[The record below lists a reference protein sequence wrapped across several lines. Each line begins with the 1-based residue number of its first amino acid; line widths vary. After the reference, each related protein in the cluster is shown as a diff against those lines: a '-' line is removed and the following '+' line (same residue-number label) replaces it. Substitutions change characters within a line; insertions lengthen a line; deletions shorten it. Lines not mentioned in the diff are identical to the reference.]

1 MADLFSPLKIRRE
14 LLKNRIAVS
23 PMCQYSATDGNPSD
37 WHFVHYGSFAA
48 GGAAL
53 IIQEATAVSPEGRI
67 SDGDLGIWS
76 GEHTKSFIKITSF
89 IESRNCIPGIQL
101 AHAGRKASTYS
112 PWKGDGEVKKEDG
125 GWETLA
131 PGPEAFSDNYPVPK
145 EMNRDDIQKV
155 ISDFSS
161 AAKRSV
167 EAGYKIIELHMAHG
181 YLVHQ
186 FYSPLSNR
194 RADEYGGSFENRTRL
209 AVEIAAAVR
218 NALPADFPLF
228 ARISST
234 DWADGGWNIDDSVRL
249 AKLLKDNGVDLID
262 CSSGGAVP
270 RAKIP
275 AAPGYQVQFAE
286 KIKNDAGILTGAVGL
301 ITESAQANEI
311 IRNGKADIVF
321 LGREMLRN
329 PRWPLKA
336 AKELK
341 ADTDIP
347 NQYKRAF

>member
-1 MADLFSPLKIRRE
+1 
-14 LLKNRIAVS
+14 
-23 PMCQYSATDGNPSD
+23 
-37 WHFVHYGSFAA
+37 
-48 GGAAL
+48 
-53 IIQEATAVSPEGRI
+53 
-67 SDGDLGIWS
+67 
-76 GEHTKSFIKITSF
+76 
-89 IESRNCIPGIQL
+89 
-101 AHAGRKASTYS
+101 
-112 PWKGDGEVKKEDG
+112 
-125 GWETLA
+125 
-131 PGPEAFSDNYPVPK
+131 
-145 EMNRDDIQKV
+145 
-155 ISDFSS
+155 
-161 AAKRSV
+161 
-167 EAGYKIIELHMAHG
+167 MAHG

-186 FYSPLSNR
+186 FYSPLSNL

-275 AAPGYQVQFAE
+275 AAPGYQVPFAE

-301 ITESAQANEI
+301 ITEPAQANEI

-341 ADTDIP
+341 ADADIP